1 MWGGTLSSVE
11 LVRLVGPG
19 GRPVTAFLLEN
30 ILIRLLLPRLMP
42 MSRLAGREMM
52 EVVEADLWCGSS
64 REARSSLAVLTASSA
79 PRRPG
84 MTESILCLAVPAVK
98 MVSDRKG
105 GTCTLAGGEY
115 KPTTRTKQRLFLS
128 FNQRK
133 LAVRA

>member
-1 MWGGTLSSVE
+1 M
-11 LVRLVGPG
+11 RLVGPG
-19 GRPVTAFLLEN
+19 GSPVTVLLLEN
-30 ILIRLLLPRLMP
+30 ILMRLLLPRLSP

-52 EVVEADLWCGSS
+52 EVVEADLWCGSR

-84 MTESILCLAVPAVK
+84 MTESILWRAVPAEK
-98 MVSDRKG
+98 MVSGDMRG

-133 LAVRA
+133 LAPRA